1 MLVMPIYE
9 FLLWDNCTNNC
20 KFCFQRKSPRLFS
33 IDFQKQILNNVLSF
47 INSDKFQVGSH
58 ILLVGG
64 EIFDDSN
71 RKFIIEFFD
80 KICKMMTRNTI
91 ELCYLNTNL
100 LYEDLN
106 LLFLVLDVFKQNN
119 LLDRLK
125 FTTSYDLVG
134 RFSTNSKEQLFISNL
149 RTITSNYNV
158 KVVTNMILSNELCR
172 KIIDQT
178 FSLSRFQQ
186 ENNTELNLIPYI
198 ILDES
203 LATDKNNIMQ
213 ALTTLKKKDYMIFK
227 NFLFNINIKQPR
239 KMFYFKDCK
248 DIIDNKLTACECK
261 LLECGHSEN
270 FKRYTVDKKSCFV
283 CDINE
288 VFNAD
293 L

>member
-9 FLLWDNCTNNC
+9 LLLWDNCTNNC

-80 KICKMMTRNTI
+80 KICKLMTRNTI

-106 LLFLVLDVFKQNN
+106 LLFLVLDVFKQNS

-149 RTITSNYNV
+149 HTITSNYNV

-198 ILDES
+198 ILDEA

-227 NFLFNINIKQPR
+227 SFLFNINIKQPR

>member
-47 INSDKFQVGSH
+47 INSDKFQAGSH

-106 LLFLVLDVFKQNN
+106 LLFLVLDVFKQNS

-198 ILDES
+198 ILDEA

-227 NFLFNINIKQPR
+227 SFLFNINIKQPR

-248 DIIDNKLTACECK
+248 DVIDNKLTACECK

>member
-106 LLFLVLDVFKQNN
+106 LLFLVLDVFKQNS

-149 RTITSNYNV
+149 HTITSNYNV

-227 NFLFNINIKQPR
+227 SFLFNINIKQPR

>member
-106 LLFLVLDVFKQNN
+106 LLFLVLDVFKQNS

-134 RFSTNSKEQLFISNL
+134 RFSTKSKEQLFISNL

>member
-106 LLFLVLDVFKQNN
+106 LLFLVLDVFKQNS

-134 RFSTNSKEQLFISNL
+134 RFSTSSKEQLFISNL

-227 NFLFNINIKQPR
+227 SFLFNINIKQPR